1 MAIINSLAIG
11 KSVKSAGNL
20 TYKTV
25 RGRTIASQRI
35 TQNKSNTL
43 FQSLQRGH
51 FSTVSKC
58 ITLCQSWIDK
68 AFEPSKYGSARNN
81 FFKLNKDFTLSN
93 FYGNVIG
100 GTMSLAKAFV
110 SCFANYSETTKK
122 QLNYIAYGSAPCL
135 MSETLSTLAT
145 VTIDSSEFKNVR
157 SCSFLSVDFPSGISF
172 DKLTFLFFGF
182 SKNEPNMITVGKI
195 VLAKNVSGKVE
206 FDWGNSDSKAAGVF
220 EASSTIS
227 DTDGVVSSVI
237 FSPDYSGN
245 DVYACWVVPFFNGKL
260 SRVTVPFVAHQ

>member
-35 TQNKSNTL
+35 TQNKSNTF
-43 FQSLQRGH
+43 FQVLQRGH

-68 AFEPSKYGSARNN
+68 AFESSKYGSARNH
-81 FFKLNKDFTLSN
+81 FFKLNKDFTLNN
-93 FYGNVIG
+93 FYGNVVG
-100 GTMSLAKAFV
+100 GSMLLAKAFV
-110 SCFANYSETTKK
+110 ACFANYSETSKK

-135 MSETLSTLAT
+135 ISETFETLKT
-145 VTIDSSEFKNVR
+145 VTVDSSEFSNVR
-157 SCSFLSVDFPSGISF
+157 SCSYLVVDFPTGVSF
-172 DKLTFLFFGF
+172 DKLTFLFFAF
-182 SKNEPNMITVGKI
+182 SKNEPNMITVGRI
-195 VLAKNVSGKVE
+195 VLSKNEEGIVE

-220 EASSTIS
+220 EASSTIAAA
-227 DTDGVVSSVI
+227 DGVVSSAA

-245 DVYACWVVPFFNGKL
+245 DVHACWVVPFFNGKL
-260 SRVTVPFVAHQ
+260 SKITVPFVAHA